1 MPGDAN
7 PYGDIFGG
15 WLMSQ
20 MDLAGGLIASR
31 VVGGRAVTVAVDGM
45 SFLRPVSVGDEVSV
59 FGTVEAVGRTSLK
72 VRVEAWRR
80 DRHSEAAEMVTQA
93 VFTFVAVDDERRP
106 TPITA
111 AAARRL
117 EGRLQDSRRG
127 RRQPAEG
134 EAF

>member
-1 MPGDAN
+1 MPGDTN

-59 FGTVEAVGRTSLK
+59 YGTVEGVGRTSLK

-93 VFTFVAVDDERRP
+93 LFTFVAVDRERHP

-117 EGRLQDSRRG
+117 EDSRRG